1 MRIFDIQLYR
11 DGGSVKFQ
19 VERDGKTKHVWL
31 DTPFNGEPR
40 AFSIDSIPMSRG
52 AAEVGEL
59 LDDIEQWWS
68 SLPSVLRA
76 RALAALAHKGVFH
89 NAIAEMMAAIDVS
102 RVLFVRDYVVTN
114 YAA

>member
-40 AFSIDSIPMSRG
+40 AFSIDSVPMSRG

-68 SLPSVLRA
+68 SLPSALRA
-76 RALAALAHKGVFH
+76 RALAALAHKGAFH
-89 NAIAEMMAAIDVS
+89 NATAEMMEAIDVS